1 MSPRGESETGQTA
14 AIGSRQRRSLDPQH
28 DDGLAQH
35 LQAHEAVAFS
45 FSTSR
50 SVERETAAHIDLSG
64 QQTVDVAVTGK
75 RTLLVGGPAD
85 VTIAIPHTAVDSAR
99 YERRLIRR
107 WFVIDTDEETY
118 RFVPEDGDSPT
129 AAVEYIRQATWAWR
143 DAARTFEDARECVT
157 ALGNALEAG
166 DDDQARRERHKIHRA
181 LQKGRAAAE
190 SADVAGDAIRAE
202 ADVIDTERARTEV
215 RTRLARASE
224 YERDASD
231 HREAREYTAA
241 HAALRNAR
249 EHVESARS
257 IAAEYDFREQA
268 AIPAESDHLSEQLS
282 KLERE
287 PLLHAEA
294 ACQELTTASGPVE
307 RVEALQTALDE
318 TRTALLAGWGI
329 EDAAFEG
336 DTDTLRMQISWLVAT
351 LLEAYPA
358 YVDHLEDVAADQ
370 RPVDED
376 KAIETYDRAA
386 DALQSA
392 IDLAREYRQ
401 GDPEPLAQ
409 RLADIERTR
418 AELEWE
424 WGGT

>member
-14 AIGSRQRRSLDPQH
+14 AVAGRQSRSLDPQH

-35 LQAHEAVAFS
+35 LEAHEAVAYS

-50 SVERETAAHIDLSG
+50 TVERETAAHIELTG
-64 QQTVDVAVTGK
+64 ENTVDIAVTGK
-75 RTLLVGGPAD
+75 RTLLVGGPAG
-85 VTIAIPHTAVDSAR
+85 VTISVPHTAVDSAR

-107 WFVIDTDEETY
+107 WFVLDTDEESY
-118 RFVPEDGDSPT
+118 RFVPEDGNSPT

-143 DAARTFEDARECVT
+143 DAARAFEDARECVT
-157 ALGNALEAG
+157 ALGAALEAG
-166 DDDQARRERHKIHRA
+166 EDEQARRERRKATRA
-181 LQKGRAAAE
+181 LRKGRSAAE
-190 SADVAGDAIRAE
+190 SAAVASDAIRAE

-224 YERDASD
+224 CEREASD

-241 HAALRNAR
+241 HAALREAR
-249 EHVESARS
+249 AHVERARS
-257 IAAEYDFREQA
+257 LAEEYDFREQA
-268 AIPAESDHLSEQLS
+268 AIPAEADQLSERLA

-294 ACQELTTASGPVE
+294 ACQELQTTSGPVE
-307 RVEALQTALDE
+307 RVEAVQTALE
-318 TRTALLAGWGI
+318 NTRTALLAGWGVD
-329 EDAAFEG
+329 DAEFAG
-336 DTDTLRMQISWLVAT
+336 DTDTLRMQISWLVAS
-351 LLEAYPA
+351 LLEVYPA
-358 YVDHLEDVAADQ
+358 YVDHLEAVAADQ

-376 KAIETYDRAA
+376 KAIETYSRAGE
-386 DALQSA
+386 ALQSA

-401 GDPEPLAQ
+401 GDPEHFAQ
-409 RLADIERTR
+409 RLADIERKR

-424 WGGT
+424 WGGA